1 MYSVD
6 WNELIIKTTQEAK
19 EAVANILND
28 HGANGVVVEEAIKPD
43 ERYGFEIGEIYELTD
58 EKYSQ
63 DGATIK
69 AYFLNDENW
78 ASLLEN
84 VSKKIDEL
92 SNYQID
98 LGDYSITVESVQ
110 ESDWENEWKKYF
122 KPFQVTD
129 QFTIIP
135 TWESYDTEDEEQLTI
150 LMDPGMAFG
159 TGTHATTKLSLL
171 ALEKIIEE
179 DDVVVDV
186 GSGSGILSI
195 AASLLK
201 AKHVYSYDL
210 DKVAV
215 NSSIN
220 NRDLNNL
227 TNAISVKQNNLLKDV
242 QFDEKVDVVV
252 ANILAHIILLMVDDA
267 YIQLKENGY
276 FIVSGI
282 IEKEADTIERV
293 LRDRGF
299 SIIEKMTEENWYT
312 FIAKKTSK

>member
-6 WNELIIKTTQEAK
+6 WNELIVKTTQEAK

-63 DGATIK
+63 EGVTIK
-69 AYFLNDENW
+69 AYYLNDENW
-78 ASLLEN
+78 ASLLES

-159 TGTHATTKLSLL
+159 TGTHATTRLSLL
-171 ALEKIIEE
+171 ALEKVIEE
-179 DDVVVDV
+179 DDIVIDV

-227 TNAISVKQNNLLKDV
+227 TSAITVKQNNLLKDL
-242 QFDEKVDVVV
+242 QFDKKVDLVV
-252 ANILAHIILLMVDDA
+252 ANILAHIILLMIDDA
-267 YIQLKENGY
+267 YMHLKENGY

-282 IEKEADTIERV
+282 IEKEAVNIQAALQE
-293 LRDRGF
+293 RGF
-299 SIIEKMTEENWYT
+299 SIVEKMTEENWYT